1 MSEVTL
7 LSLQLLQLSLNSQHM
22 FTSSVTLKGVNS
34 KFTTSFKSLV
44 MASAQLR
51 WVTGEQGQFNQEWTD
66 RSLCSVLKCSWLK
79 PLLCDGRLFICHPV
93 KPDLLDCAVEGSWWV
108 YHSGCRDE
116 ERRGRRGNCSWVL
129 LCHML
134 HKFLWWYFLLRGT
147 FCFPMWYEIAA
158 HNNSLIQSCTE

>member
-51 WVTGEQGQFNQEWTD
+51 
-66 RSLCSVLKCSWLK
+66 
-79 PLLCDGRLFICHPV
+79 
-93 KPDLLDCAVEGSWWV
+93 
-108 YHSGCRDE
+108 
-116 ERRGRRGNCSWVL
+116 
-129 LCHML
+129 
-134 HKFLWWYFLLRGT
+134 
-147 FCFPMWYEIAA
+147 
-158 HNNSLIQSCTE
+158 